1 MSTGLY
7 YPTRNSDFEASVHP
21 ASALHKWDEE
31 YRWDEAI
38 LGKQGRE
45 ISSTLNCFPST
56 AAQDG
61 GCHLWAP
68 SAVRSSCCLRG
79 LSSCPAAV
87 TALQAPTQVVVGIR
101 VEKRVPEA
109 EVLEFSP
116 QF

>member
-1 MSTGLY
+1 M
-7 YPTRNSDFEASVHP
+7 HP

-38 LGKQGRE
+38 LGKKGRE
-45 ISSTLNCFPST
+45 VSSTLNCFPPT
-56 AAQDG
+56 AVQDR
-61 GCHLWAP
+61 GCRLWAP
-68 SAVRSSCCLRG
+68 SSCCLRG

-87 TALQAPTQVVVGIR
+87 TALQAPAQVVVSIR

-109 EVLEFSP
+109 EVLEFFP